1 MESLVLPADIDNG
14 HIGPTDPHLQN
25 DSAVVSASFSNLNC
39 LSSFRNYQKKKKKKK
54 KKIRNTISGI
64 SKGAS
69 TAIFALIFSSQVVY
83 LLFALRSDD
92 KTALAN

>member
-39 LSSFRNYQKKKKKKK
+39 LSSFRNYQKKKKK
-54 KKIRNTISGI
+54 IRNTISGI

-69 TAIFALIFSSQVVY
+69 TARFALIFSSQVVY

>member
-39 LSSFRNYQKKKKKKK
+39 LSSFRNYQKKKKKK
-54 KKIRNTISGI
+54 IRNTISGI

-69 TAIFALIFSSQVVY
+69 TARFALIFSSQVVY

-92 KTALAN
+92 KTALAI

>member
-14 HIGPTDPHLQN
+14 HIGPTDPQLQN

-54 KKIRNTISGI
+54 KKSGI
-64 SKGAS
+64 LFLEFQKE
-69 TAIFALIFSSQVVY
+69 
-83 LLFALRSDD
+83 LLLQD
-92 KTALAN
+92 LL

>member
-14 HIGPTDPHLQN
+14 HIGPTDPQLQN

-54 KKIRNTISGI
+54 IRNTISGI

-69 TAIFALIFSSQVVY
+69 TARFALIFFSQVVY

>member
-14 HIGPTDPHLQN
+14 HIGPTDPQLQN

-54 KKIRNTISGI
+54 SGI
-64 SKGAS
+64 LFLEFQKE
-69 TAIFALIFSSQVVY
+69 
-83 LLFALRSDD
+83 LLLQD
-92 KTALAN
+92 LL

>member
-14 HIGPTDPHLQN
+14 HIGPTDPQLQN

-39 LSSFRNYQKKKKKKK
+39 LSSFRNYQKKKKKK
-54 KKIRNTISGI
+54 IRNTISGI

-69 TAIFALIFSSQVVY
+69 TARFALIFSSQVVY

-92 KTALAN
+92 KTALAI

>member
-14 HIGPTDPHLQN
+14 HIGPTDPQLQN

-39 LSSFRNYQKKKKKKK
+39 LSSFRNYKKKKK
-54 KKIRNTISGI
+54 KKIRNTIPGI

-69 TAIFALIFSSQVVY
+69 TARFALIFSSQVVY

-92 KTALAN
+92 KTALAI

>member
-25 DSAVVSASFSNLNC
+25 DSVVVSASFSNLNC

-54 KKIRNTISGI
+54 KSGI
-64 SKGAS
+64 RFLEFQKE
-69 TAIFALIFSSQVVY
+69 
-83 LLFALRSDD
+83 LLLQD
-92 KTALAN
+92 LL

>member
-14 HIGPTDPHLQN
+14 HIGPTDPQLQN

-39 LSSFRNYQKKKKKKK
+39 LSSFRNYQKKKNKK

-69 TAIFALIFSSQVVY
+69 TARFALIFSSQVVY

-92 KTALAN
+92 KTALAI

>member
-14 HIGPTDPHLQN
+14 HIGPTDPQLQN

-54 KKIRNTISGI
+54 NRNTISGI

-69 TAIFALIFSSQVVY
+69 TARFALIFFSQVVY

-92 KTALAN
+92 KTALAI

>member
-14 HIGPTDPHLQN
+14 HIGPTDPQLQN

-54 KKIRNTISGI
+54 SGI
-64 SKGAS
+64 LFMEFQKE
-69 TAIFALIFSSQVVY
+69 
-83 LLFALRSDD
+83 LLMQDL
-92 KTALAN
+92 L

>member
-14 HIGPTDPHLQN
+14 HIGPTDPQLQN

-39 LSSFRNYQKKKKKKK
+39 LSSFRNYQKKKKKK
-54 KKIRNTISGI
+54 IRNTISGI

-69 TAIFALIFSSQVVY
+69 TARFALIFSSQVVY
-83 LLFALRSDD
+83 LLLALRSDD
-92 KTALAN
+92 KTALAI

>member
-54 KKIRNTISGI
+54 KSGI
-64 SKGAS
+64 LFLEFQKE
-69 TAIFALIFSSQVVY
+69 
-83 LLFALRSDD
+83 LLLQD
-92 KTALAN
+92 LL

>member
-14 HIGPTDPHLQN
+14 HIGPTDPQLQN

-39 LSSFRNYQKKKKKKK
+39 LSSFLNYKKKKKKK

-69 TAIFALIFSSQVVY
+69 TARFALIFSSQVVY

-92 KTALAN
+92 KTALAI

>member
-14 HIGPTDPHLQN
+14 HIGPTDPQLQN

-54 KKIRNTISGI
+54 KSGI
-64 SKGAS
+64 LFLEFQKE
-69 TAIFALIFSSQVVY
+69 
-83 LLFALRSDD
+83 LLLQD
-92 KTALAN
+92 LL

>member
-14 HIGPTDPHLQN
+14 HIGPTDPQLQN

-54 KKIRNTISGI
+54 KIRNTISGI

-69 TAIFALIFSSQVVY
+69 TARFALIFSSQVVY

-92 KTALAN
+92 KTALAI

>member
-14 HIGPTDPHLQN
+14 HIGPTDPQLQN

-39 LSSFRNYQKKKKKKK
+39 LSSFRNYQKKKKKK

-92 KTALAN
+92 KTALAI

>member
-54 KKIRNTISGI
+54 KSG
-64 SKGAS
+64 KL
-69 TAIFALIFSSQVVY
+69 FLEFQKE
-83 LLFALRSDD
+83 LLLQD
-92 KTALAN
+92 LL